1 MQLIPT
7 EEEVVA
13 LLRETGALRT
23 GHFEYPNGLHSDRYL
38 QVARAMRHYDTAKIL
53 SVALSRKLRAHP
65 EIRAIVP
72 ELSII
77 TPATGGLPVA
87 YGVCEALRARQVY
100 WAERADQGGPLRFRP
115 NLEPVPGEKVLL
127 VDDILRSGKKLT
139 ELRSMIEER
148 GAIVVGLAVI
158 VYQPN
163 PETPSFGD
171 LPFYYLA
178 KLDAMYYFSAEEAAA
193 KGHLAGTAEKVWI

>member
-1 MQLIPT
+1 MHLIPT
-7 EEEVVA
+7 EEEVVS
-13 LLRETGALRT
+13 LLREAGALRT

-38 QVARAMRHYDTAKIL
+38 QVARAMCHYDTAKIL

-65 EIRAIVP
+65 EIRAIVS
-72 ELSII
+72 ELSIV

-87 YGVCEALRARQVY
+87 YGICEALRARQVY
-100 WAERADQGGPLRFRP
+100 WAERSDQGGPQRFRP

-148 GAIVVGLAVI
+148 GATVVGLAVI

-171 LPFYYLA
+171 LPFYFLA
-178 KLDAMYYFSAEEAAA
+178 KLDAMYYFSAEEALA
-193 KGHLAGTAEKVWI
+193 KGHLEGTAEKVWI